1 MAASPVISADSLG
14 VGLPIRNA
22 LSLARVESAIARSGA
37 GIGIV
42 FFLQSLPTLLG
53 EKGKAEPVWSIL
65 AIGVIVTALLFT
77 VVAAIVRRLV
87 RVANVTFA
95 VVFLVVLVSWPF
107 AVLKPSTDSPWLYYL
122 ITIATAMAAI
132 GLSVRWAAGYLF
144 LIPVVY
150 SIIRLTPAGGGLSPL
165 KVSLDA
171 IYAVILGGA
180 ILIITTMLR
189 AAASSVDQA
198 QATALEGYSHA
209 VRAHAMEAERVRVD
223 AIVHDSVLTTLLY
236 AARADTPE
244 AQRLAAAMASNA
256 IGHLRDA
263 ALVSPDDGSTVRV
276 SALALTTRKAIDE
289 LEGGFEITASRLGTR
304 SISTSVAD
312 ALKSAALQAA
322 VNSVNHAGSG
332 VTRRVRI
339 TAFHDGV
346 QFTVSDD
353 GRGFDPARVPS
364 ERLGVRVS
372 IIELVANVGGE
383 AQVESAPGAG
393 TTVVIRWP
401 VVAAADPDDVDGTVS
416 VDDTAAAHPQHAP
429 RGVLSSQRSE
439 TVP

>member
-1 MAASPVISADSLG
+1 MAASTAVGAAPLG
-14 VGLPIRNA
+14 AAPPGVALPIRNA

-53 EKGKAEPVWSIL
+53 DRGATVPIWSIG
-65 AIGVIVTALLFT
+65 AVVVVIVALLFT
-77 VVAAIVRRLV
+77 VVAAVTRRLV
-87 RVANVTFA
+87 RLANVTFA
-95 VVFLVVLVSWPF
+95 AVFLVVLVTWPF
-107 AVLKPSTDSPWLYYL
+107 AVLHPTTDSPWLYYM

-132 GLSVRWAAGYLF
+132 GLSVPWAASYLIV
-144 LIPVVY
+144 IPLVY
-150 SIIRLTPAGGGLSPL
+150 AVIRLTPAGGSLAPL
-165 KVSLDA
+165 KASLDS

-189 AAASSVDQA
+189 AAATSVDQA
-198 QATALEGYSHA
+198 QSTALEGYAHA

-244 AQRLAAAMASNA
+244 AQRMAALMASNA

-276 SALALTTRKAIDE
+276 SALSQTLREAIE
-289 LEGGFEITASRLGTR
+289 QLEGGFEVSASRLGTR
-304 SISTSVAD
+304 SIPTSVAE
-312 ALKSAALQAA
+312 AVQSASLQAA
-322 VNSVNHAGSG
+322 VNSINHAAAGATG
-332 VTRRVRI
+332 TVTRTVRI
-339 TAFHDGV
+339 TSSDGGV
-346 QFTVSDD
+346 QVTVADD
-353 GRGFDPARVPS
+353 GIGFDPTQVPS

-372 IIELVANVGGE
+372 IIELITNLGGD
-383 AQVESAPGAG
+383 ALVESAPGVG

-401 VVAAADPDDVDGTVS
+401 STVAGIARS
-416 VDDTAAAHPQHAP
+416 VAP
-429 RGVLSSQRSE
+429 AELSE
-439 TVP
+439 TAS

>member
-1 MAASPVISADSLG
+1 MAASAAVNAVPPG
-14 VGLPIRNA
+14 VALPIRNA
-22 LSLARVESAIARSGA
+22 ISLARVESAIARSGA

-53 EKGKAEPVWSIL
+53 DIGATVPVWSIG
-65 AIGVIVTALLFT
+65 AVASVVAALLFT
-77 VVAAIVRRLV
+77 VVAAIMRRLV

-107 AVLKPSTDSPWLYYL
+107 AVLHPSSDSPWLYYM

-132 GLSVRWAAGYLF
+132 GLSVRWAATYLI
-144 LIPVVY
+144 LIPLTYAV
-150 SIIRLTPAGGGLSPL
+150 IRLTPAGGGLSPL
-165 KVSLDA
+165 KVSLDS

-189 AAASSVDQA
+189 AAAASVDGA
-198 QATALEGYSHA
+198 QATALEGYAHA
-209 VRAHAMEAERVRVD
+209 VRAHATEAERVRVD

-244 AQRLAAAMASNA
+244 AQRLAATMAGNA

-276 SALALTTRKAIDE
+276 SALAQTLRESIE
-289 LEGGFEITASRLGTR
+289 QLEGGFEITASRLGTR
-304 SISTSVAD
+304 SIPTSVAE
-312 ALKSAALQAA
+312 ALQSAALQAA
-322 VNSVNHAGSG
+322 VNSINHAGDQA
-332 VTRRVRI
+332 TRTVRI
-339 TAFHDGV
+339 TSSGGSEGGV
-346 QFTVSDD
+346 QITVADD
-353 GRGFDPARVPS
+353 GLGFDPAQVPM

-372 IIELVANVGGE
+372 IIELVANLGGD
-383 AQVESAPGAG
+383 AHVESAPGVG

-401 VVAAADPDDVDGTVS
+401 SEGRAEAAVPTPS
-416 VDDTAAAHPQHAP
+416 TESEAA
-429 RGVLSSQRSE
+429 S
-439 TVP
+439 

>member
-1 MAASPVISADSLG
+1 V
-14 VGLPIRNA
+14 
-22 LSLARVESAIARSGA
+22 ARVESAIARSGA

-42 FFLQSLPTLLG
+42 FFLQSLPSLLG
-53 EKGKAEPVWSIL
+53 ENGATLPIWSVG
-65 AIGVIVTALLFT
+65 AVGVIVSTLLFT
-77 VVAAIVRRLV
+77 VVASIMRRLV

-95 VVFLVVLVSWPF
+95 VVFLVVLVTWPF
-107 AVLKPSTDSPWLYYL
+107 AVVHPSAASPWLYYL

-132 GLSVRWAAGYLF
+132 GLSVPWAASYLI
-144 LIPVVY
+144 LIPLVYAVV
-150 SIIRLTPAGGGLSPL
+150 RLTPAGGGLTPL
-165 KVSLDA
+165 KVSLDS

-189 AAASSVDQA
+189 AAAASVDEA
-198 QATALEGYSHA
+198 HATAMEGYAHA

-244 AQRLAAAMASNA
+244 AQRLAATMASNA

-276 SALALTTRKAIDE
+276 SALAQTLRESIEE

-304 SISTSVAD
+304 SIPTAVAD
-312 ALKSAALQAA
+312 ALQSAALQAA
-322 VNSVNHAGSG
+322 VNSVHHAGPDAIR
-332 VTRRVRI
+332 TVRI
-339 TAFHDGV
+339 TSSDGGVLITVADDGV
-346 QFTVSDD
+346 
-353 GRGFDPARVPS
+353 GFDPALVPS

-372 IIELVANVGGE
+372 IIELVANLGGQALIE
-383 AQVESAPGAG
+383 TAPGAG

-401 VVAAADPDDVDGTVS
+401 SSEEGAVVGGRAPAEQSARVS
-416 VDDTAAAHPQHAP
+416 
-429 RGVLSSQRSE
+429 
-439 TVP
+439 